1 MNTTPRAT
9 LPPAARW
16 LPLTIVSAALIAFS
30 QTGAIYDGDEGL
42 HLVAALAVKD
52 GQRPYVDFFY
62 WHQPLYLYLAAS
74 WMAVVGESW
83 RSVHALSAV
92 LTAACAVL
100 VGTVGTGAGQTETRR
115 TWSGVVGASFFGLN
129 VLVLKWG
136 TIGHNYALCL
146 LLSVAALALVI
157 RTVRQPGVWG
167 AFWTGFFAG
176 AATATSLLVVPLAPI
191 LLIWLVLNNTAG
203 DWRAKS
209 VCFMGAAVIPF
220 LPVIWLAI
228 EAPYPTFFGLV
239 AHHLF
244 YRAAID
250 NATTLQWEILL
261 SWSKSP
267 QALMLILL
275 SAIGLWFAA
284 RAPHSDKAA
293 RNHFYLC
300 ASLVIAMG
308 VFVTVIHPPAR
319 TPYFVLTTPFLA
331 MLAAA
336 GTDALAQRVRPAR
349 PSWLVALVVGFF
361 ILSGVGSIYRERSWV
376 SEWARVESFAEAVNR
391 VTPADAS
398 FYTSYAFVYFA
409 ARHRPPP
416 GLENGWASHM
426 PLSAD
431 LLSSLRVMPA
441 SVASEKVRS
450 GGFDTTLLWRD
461 DPRFDRV
468 TLERVYR
475 QARDLDR
482 YFVLRWD
489 VKNSERVQW

>member
-1 MNTTPRAT
+1 MNTTPT
-9 LPPAARW
+9 AAAKW
-16 LPLTIVSAALIAFS
+16 FPLTIVSAALIAFS

-74 WMAVVGESW
+74 WMALVGESW
-83 RSVHALSAV
+83 RSVHVLSAV

-100 VGTVGTGAGQTETRR
+100 VGTIGIGAGQMGTRQ
-115 TWSGVVGASFFGLN
+115 TLSGVVGASFFGLN

-146 LLSVAALALVI
+146 LLSVAGFGLVI

-167 AFWTGFFAG
+167 AFWTGFCAG
-176 AATATSLLVVPLAPI
+176 GATATSLLVVPLAPM
-191 LLIWLVLNNTAG
+191 LLIWLILNNTAG

-209 VCFMGAAVIPF
+209 VYFLGATMIPF
-220 LPVIWLAI
+220 LPLSWLALD
-228 EAPYPTFFGLV
+228 APYPTFFGLV

-244 YRAAID
+244 YRAPID
-250 NATTLQWEILL
+250 NVTALQWEILL

-275 SAIGLWFAA
+275 SAIGLWAA
-284 RAPHSDKAA
+284 VRHPDGKAA

-300 ASLVIAMG
+300 ASLVIAIG
-308 VFVTVIHPPAR
+308 IFVAVIHPPAR

-349 PSWLVALVVGFF
+349 PSWVVALMVGFF
-361 ILSGVGSIYRERSWV
+361 ILSGVGSIYRERSWI
-376 SEWARVESFAEAVNR
+376 SEWARVESFAAAVNR
-391 VTPADAS
+391 VTPAEAS

-450 GGFDTTLLWRD
+450 GGFETTLLWRD
-461 DPRFDRV
+461 DPRFDRA